1 MKKINERIKYG
12 YESPMAEFMNVSTG
26 DILAASGEIVEP
38 EEEEEEKNWSK
49 FY

>member
-12 YESPMAEFMNVSTG
+12 YESPMAEIINISVG
-26 DILAASGEIVEP
+26 DILAASGDIVDP
-38 EEEEEEKNWSK
+38 EEGEEEKNWSK